1 MRIPFKQRIR
11 SLPIFSIHGFVADET
26 DEATEEALEVDDTED
41 EETDEVV
48 TDELE
53 EELVDEE
60 LSSAK
65 TGIEAAN
72 KLRLTIAAA
81 ALFIR

>member
-1 MRIPFKQRIR
+1 MRIAFKHLMR
-11 SLPIFSIHGFVADET
+11 SSPIFSIHGFNADEAEEAT
-26 DEATEEALEVDDTED
+26 DEVLEDVDDTDDD
-41 EETDEVV
+41 E

-53 EELVDEE
+53 EAVDEE